1 MEKTTQSVPA
11 LWAIDPTELQLRP
24 SVEALQNIRHFLG
37 GDFAHVHPAYI
48 YDDGGLTSEK
58 AQEKIQDFLKPLAMG
73 EMLPSD
79 VFLSHSGKR
88 AEWAEQVLRLAH
100 QRNDEIIILTSH
112 GRSALG
118 NLFLGS
124 FAKELLQKSDLP
136 LLFITHQKPL
146 FAKGEKVLFATDFS
160 EGSERAFH
168 EFLKF
173 VKDKASDLIL
183 CHIINFPL
191 PSYNL
196 ASASGVA
203 IPLPDYFLEEQKAWA
218 EQKVGQWLSEA
229 RKLGLKIKLQ
239 SIVEESMS
247 GSSAA
252 IERVA
257 KHEKVGLIG
266 LASHAGRFERIALGS
281 VTQDLLASQTCNL
294 WISGPHLGH

>member
-1 MEKTTQSVPA
+1 MEKTTQSIPA
-11 LWAIDPTELQLRP
+11 LWAIDPTETQLRP
-24 SVEALQNIRHFLG
+24 SVEALQNVRHFLG
-37 GDFAHVHPAYI
+37 GDFTHVHPAYI
-48 YDDGGLTSEK
+48 YDDDRLSREK
-58 AQEKIQDFLKPLAMG
+58 ALEKVREFLKPLPMG

-88 AEWAEQVLRLAH
+88 AEWAEQVLKLAH
-100 QRNDEIIILTSH
+100 QRQDEVIILTSH

-124 FAKELLQKSDLP
+124 FAKELLQTSDLP

-160 EGSERAFH
+160 EGSEKAFH

-173 VKDKASDLIL
+173 VKNKASDLIL

-191 PSYNL
+191 PAYSA

-203 IPLPDYFLEEQKAWA
+203 IPVPDYFLEEQKAWA
-218 EQKVGQWLSEA
+218 EQRIQQWLKEA
-229 RKLGLKIKLQ
+229 QKLGMKIKLQ

-257 KHEKVGLIG
+257 KAEKVGLIG
-266 LASHAGRFERIALGS
+266 LASHAGPFERIALGS
-281 VTQDLLASQTCNL
+281 VTQDLLASQKCNL